1 MKKTSVSHLQYILH
15 ILSLQQLWL
24 ETLHT
29 LQLHCGQW
37 QQAWQHLKI
46 KKKKKNISA
55 YIIDKLLLSLCL
67 VHWNAQNP
75 VGTSKIW
82 WWLVSFRQQ
91 GKFSLR
97 TNYHLIFSLIRT
109 IDGGI
114 HFTANTEREM
124 MKAHLNCVHVS
135 TATKDAVLEGTQSG
149 SSGSSCSEN
158 TRHRKLLVCV
168 LTPDYRRLGT
178 TILCTCRDFNPSIEI
193 LTNY

>member
-1 MKKTSVSHLQYILH
+1 MLH

-29 LQLHCGQW
+29 LQLHCGLW
-37 QQAWQHLKI
+37 IVKI
-46 KKKKKNISA
+46 NISA
-55 YIIDKLLLSLCL
+55 HILDKLLLSLCL
-67 VHWNAQNP
+67 VHRNAQNP

-82 WWLVSFRQQ
+82 WWLVSCRQQ
-91 GKFSLR
+91 GKFSVL

-149 SSGSSCSEN
+149 SSGPSCSEN
-158 TRHRKLLVCV
+158 TRHSYSYVCS
-168 LTPDYRRLGT
+168 RRL
-178 TILCTCRDFNPSIEI
+178 
-193 LTNY
+193 